1 MESDDVEYWEVS
13 VVVACGMAQRE
24 GNHCLYG
31 QRRVEVFDLGIF
43 RKVPLQ
49 EMVGVRV
56 QEEEEVMWV
65 EKEGEMVLDQE

>member
-1 MESDDVEYWEVS
+1 MEYREAS
-13 VVVACGMAQRE
+13 VVVACEMAWRE

-43 RKVPLQ
+43 GKVPLQ

-65 EKEGEMVLDQE
+65 EKEGKMILDQE

>member
-1 MESDDVEYWEVS
+1 M
-13 VVVACGMAQRE
+13 
-24 GNHCLYG
+24 
-31 QRRVEVFDLGIF
+31 EVFDLSVFG
-43 RKVPLQ
+43 KVPLQ